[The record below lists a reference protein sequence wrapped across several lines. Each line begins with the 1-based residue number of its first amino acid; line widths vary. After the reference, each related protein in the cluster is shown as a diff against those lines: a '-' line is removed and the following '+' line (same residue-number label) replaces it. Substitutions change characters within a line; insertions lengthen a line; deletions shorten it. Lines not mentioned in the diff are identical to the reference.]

1 MNNRSN
7 MIKMGNHIADL
18 RKKKGYTQK
27 TLGDILDVSDKTVCK
42 WEKGIVAPD
51 ITILKSLA
59 NTLDVT
65 VEEIL
70 SGEEVKKINTIETLG
85 IYSSMTKKRL
95 IKIFI
100 ILIFIFILSTFFV
113 FRIEQY
119 YSWHLTQLKYEG
131 KIVTYGYLL
140 SNNKESKIAI
150 NRLFF
155 NGDAPQDITKIELS
169 IYDENNKIYSKNI
182 DINEYSNVND
192 ILSSYNI
199 CFETNRS
206 ISINDLVIK
215 VLIHDSKDEI
225 NTYKIIFK

>member
-51 ITILKSLA
+51 ITILSSLA

-70 SGEEVKKINTIETLG
+70 SGEEVKKIDAIETID
-85 IYSSMTKKRL
+85 IYSNMTKRKL
-95 IKIFI
+95 IKIFVI
-100 ILIFIFILSTFFV
+100 FILIFLLSAFFV
-113 FRIEQY
+113 FRIEEY
-119 YSWHLTQLKYEG
+119 YSWHLTPLYSEREV
-131 KIVTYGYLL
+131 IITGYLL

-150 NRLFF
+150 NKLFF
-155 NGDAPQDITKIELS
+155 AESIPNDIIK
-169 IYDENNKIYSKNI
+169 I
-182 DINEYSNVND
+182 DISLKYDNKLLYYKSIEVDKTKEIND
-192 ILSSYNI
+192 YINNYNI
-199 CFETNRS
+199 C
-206 ISINDLVIK
+206 I
-215 VLIHDSKDEI
+215 DSKNAIDSNKLKMVVLLFNSNDDI
-225 NTYKIIFK
+225 TTYTIDF